1 MDVSRFERK
10 WFFENG
16 DINSLLQG
24 IYKSKLNY
32 KESFPLRKV
41 NSIYFDDYKLSSIY
55 QNLDGVTEKKKLRIR
70 WYGNKNII
78 TNPVVEIKSKKGFV
92 VNKKTMKIDIKA
104 PIPFDINSINI
115 IKNKIAEKINAAQ
128 SLIPIIS
135 THYERYYFVS
145 ANSKIRVTLDKNLS
159 SRMLHKYCNYKLLK
173 YFDYKVL
180 EIKYGLEYDQYVRTY
195 LKKINSRLSKSSKY
209 VAFSINPTKIYS

>member
-55 QNLDGVTEKKKLRIR
+55 QNLDGVTEK
-70 WYGNKNII
+70 
-78 TNPVVEIKSKKGFV
+78 
-92 VNKKTMKIDIKA
+92 
-104 PIPFDINSINI
+104 
-115 IKNKIAEKINAAQ
+115 EKI
-128 SLIPIIS
+128 
-135 THYERYYFVS
+135 E
-145 ANSKIRVTLDKNLS
+145 DK
-159 SRMLHKYCNYKLLK
+159 
-173 YFDYKVL
+173 V
-180 EIKYGLEYDQYVRTY
+180 VR
-195 LKKINSRLSKSSKY
+195 
-209 VAFSINPTKIYS
+209 

>member
-41 NSIYFDDYKLSSIY
+41 NSIYFDDYNLSSIY

-70 WYGNKNII
+70 WYGNKDII

-115 IKNKIAEKINAAQ
+115 IKNKIAEKINTAQ
-128 SLIPIIS
+128 SLTPIIS

-145 ANSKIRVTLDKNLS
+145 NSKIGLW
-159 SRMLHKYCNYKLLK
+159 
-173 YFDYKVL
+173 
-180 EIKYGLEYDQYVRTY
+180 IKT
-195 LKKINSRLSKSSKY
+195 
-209 VAFSINPTKIYS
+209 